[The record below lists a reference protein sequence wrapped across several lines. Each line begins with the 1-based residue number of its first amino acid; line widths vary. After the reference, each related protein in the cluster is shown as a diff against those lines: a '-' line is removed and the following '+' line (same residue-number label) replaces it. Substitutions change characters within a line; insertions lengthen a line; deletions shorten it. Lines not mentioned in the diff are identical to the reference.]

1 MSVCV
6 PIKDHKDTAAFARTV
21 ESNNEPVVVT
31 KHGQAAFVSLSR
43 EVYGGKLFLP
53 ESGHPFAEVGFAD
66 LVQLALFPNRHS
78 GIQAPL
84 YAVGPHAP
92 SLRVVHCRHL
102 QIECVREQSW
112 GNEDKLL
119 RRASFDAHRYLTL
132 GTSPPIAVCARCS
145 RMC

>member
-6 PIKDHKDTAAFARTV
+6 PIKHYKDTAAFARTV
-21 ESNNEPVVVT
+21 ESSNEPVMVT
-31 KHGQAAFVSLSR
+31 KPGQAAFVSMSM
-43 EVYGGKLFLP
+43 EVYEGKLFLP

-66 LVQLALFPNRHS
+66 LVQLAPFPDRHS

-84 YAVGPHAP
+84 YAAGPHAP
-92 SLRVVHCRHL
+92 SLRVVHRRHL

-112 GNEDKLL
+112 GNEAKLL

-132 GTSPPIAVCARCS
+132 GTSPPITVCARCS

>member
-21 ESNNEPVVVT
+21 ESNNEPVAVA
-31 KHGQAAFVSLSR
+31 KHGQEAFVSMSM
-43 EVYGGKLFLP
+43 EMYEGKLFLP
-53 ESGHPFAEVGFAD
+53 ESGHPFAEVEFAD
-66 LVQLALFPNRHS
+66 LVQLAPFPNRHS

-84 YAVGPHAP
+84 YAVGPYAP
-92 SLRVVHCRHL
+92 SARRPSSSPPNRMR
-102 QIECVREQSW
+102 REQSW
-112 GNEDKLL
+112 GNEAKLL